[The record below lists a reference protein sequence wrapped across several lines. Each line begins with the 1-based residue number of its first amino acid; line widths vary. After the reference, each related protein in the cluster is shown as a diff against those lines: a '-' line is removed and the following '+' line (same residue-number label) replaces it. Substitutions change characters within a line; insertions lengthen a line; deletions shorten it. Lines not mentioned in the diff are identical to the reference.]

1 MDRASTSD
9 VEEKKNEMTDLE
21 YQMTREKRD
30 NMCSLHPKEILRGF
44 CKSDFSAICFRC
56 YLELHKTH
64 DVVMLEEISSLDLK
78 DKISEFETELHT
90 QTGKVSYLAEKI
102 ASSKINYDSQYEVLK
117 KTFQEILDMC
127 TSGQLFKEVLGE
139 FEERKD
145 DIGEMKK
152 QVQEL
157 QQTIEILQAN
167 IISLKEDGANL
178 SVYDSIK
185 TMLNS
190 NIERLVRIE
199 KKLLSKNF
207 KLANLESMDIKQ
219 VILNSIRSLLFKKEC
234 INTANI
240 IHYFE
245 WGNKN
250 VIFYDTDKKA
260 TTKLILNIDFVIPKF
275 CRTVATEDGTIFVIG
290 GRDRQNACCDWMLE
304 FKEEKKTLVHKKPM
318 LLKRSDF
325 TPVCSGNEWV
335 YIIGGNDAKI
345 FYKTC
350 EKYDIEN
357 DQWIKI
363 ANLNIGRDSAA
374 CCIFRDKYIYA
385 FSGRIKFEK
394 KEITNTIER
403 YSILNDVW
411 EMVTPT
417 SKSVWTP
424 CDLGMA
430 YQIDS
435 TSLVIFGGFD
445 KDARTQETFI
455 FHEQT
460 GHMERG
466 PYLPKEGS
474 FSNFMF
480 KFGTSLYVVGWNNAG
495 KNLYQYSLT
504 ERIWKI
510 DDNLIL

>member
-1 MDRASTSD
+1 MNDR
-9 VEEKKNEMTDLE
+9 EEKKNDITDLE
-21 YQMTREKRD
+21 YQMNREKRD
-30 NMCSLHPKEILRGF
+30 NMCSVHPKEILRGF
-44 CKSDFSAICFRC
+44 CKNDFSAICFRC
-56 YLELHKTH
+56 YLEQHKNH
-64 DVVMLEEISSLDLK
+64 DVVMLEEISSIDLK
-78 DKISEFETELHT
+78 DKINEFETELHT
-90 QTGKVSYLAEKI
+90 QTGKISYLAEKI
-102 ASSKINYDSQYEVLK
+102 TASKSSYDSQYEVLRN
-117 KTFQEILDMC
+117 TFQEILEMC

-157 QQTIEILQAN
+157 QQAIEISKAD

-178 SVYDSIK
+178 SVYESIK
-185 TMLNS
+185 TVLNL
-190 NIERLVRIE
+190 NIDKLAKIE

-207 KLANLESMDIKQ
+207 KLANLESMDMKK
-219 VILNSIRSLLFKKEC
+219 VILDSIRNLLFKKEY
-234 INTANI
+234 INTASI
-240 IHYFE
+240 VHYFE

-250 VIFYDTDKKA
+250 VVFYDTDKKT
-260 TTKLILNIDFVIPKF
+260 TTKLMLNIDFVLPKF
-275 CRTVATEDGTIFVIG
+275 CRTVATENGTIFVIG
-290 GRDRQNACCDWMLE
+290 GRDRQNACCDWMFE
-304 FKEEKKTLVHKKPM
+304 FVEEKKSLVQKKPM

-335 YIIGGNDAKI
+335 YIVGGNDAKI

-357 DQWIKI
+357 DQWVKI

-374 CCIFRDKYIYA
+374 CCLFRERWIYA

-394 KEITNTIER
+394 KEITSTIER
-403 YSILNDVW
+403 YSIPGDIWNIIEL
-411 EMVTPT
+411 T

-430 YQIDS
+430 YQADS
-435 TSLVIFGGFD
+435 SSLVVFGGFD
-445 KDARTQETFI
+445 KDARTYETFI
-455 FHEQT
+455 FHDQT

-466 PYLPKEGS
+466 PNLPKEGS
-474 FSNFMF
+474 FSNFVF
-480 KFGTSLYVVGWNNAG
+480 KFGTNLYVTGWNNAG

-504 ERIWKI
+504 ERTWKI
-510 DDNLIL
+510 DENLVL